1 MNITLDENTYLAPIK
16 LNLYLHITAR
26 RDSGYHE
33 VDTLI
38 AFTDY
43 GDAVRV
49 EPSDKLEM
57 AVDGPFSSDLPEVQ
71 TDNLVLRALDRMRKE
86 FNITAGAK
94 VTLVKN
100 IPIAAGVGGGSSD
113 AATAMLAAAKMW
125 EMPESALP
133 TMMKI
138 GAKVG
143 ADIPACL
150 FRRPCFASG
159 FGQVLKAAPE
169 VAEMGVLLV
178 NPGIKVSTPAVFE
191 RRRGG
196 FSPFMADPS
205 ANLKSGSSLIGFLRG
220 RENDLT
226 DAALSLCP
234 PIQDILWAFE
244 DIKGCRLARMS
255 GSGATCF
262 GLFDTMAAAEAA
274 LDRFN
279 NPNWWAR
286 AANLTSPATIFS
298 EIADVP

>member
-1 MNITLDENTYLAPIK
+1 VNITLDDHTFLAPIK

-26 RDSGYHE
+26 RESGYHE

-49 EPSDKLEM
+49 EPADTLEM
-57 AVDGPFSSDLPEVQ
+57 AVDGPFAGDLPEVP
-71 TDNLVLRALDRMRKE
+71 TDNLVLRALERMRKE
-86 FNITAGAK
+86 FGVTAGARI
-94 VTLVKN
+94 TLVKN
-100 IPIAAGVGGGSSD
+100 IPVAAGVGGGSSD
-113 AATAMLAAAKMW
+113 AATAMLAAAKLW
-125 EMPESALP
+125 GLPQSAVP

-143 ADIPACL
+143 ADIPACMY
-150 FRRPCFASG
+150 RKPCYATG
-159 FGQVLKAAPE
+159 FGQVLEDAPP

-196 FSPFMADPS
+196 FSPFMADPKAS
-205 ANLKSGSSLIGFLRG
+205 IRRGGSLVSFLRQ

-226 DAALSLCP
+226 DAAISLCP
-234 PIQDILWAFE
+234 PIQDILWAFD
-244 DIKGCRLARMS
+244 DIKTCRLARMS

-262 GLFDTMAAAEAA
+262 GLFDTFEAAEEARGNFA
-274 LDRFN
+274 

-286 AANLTSPATIFS
+286 AANLVTPDRIF
-298 EIADVP
+298 

>member
-1 MNITLDENTYLAPIK
+1 VSISFDENTFLAPIK
-16 LNLYLHITAR
+16 LNLYLHITGR

-49 EPSDKLEM
+49 EPADQLEM
-57 AVDGPFSSDLPEVQ
+57 AVEGPFAADLPEIP
-71 TDNLVLRALDRMRKE
+71 TDNLVLQALQRMRKE
-86 FNITAGAK
+86 FDIEAGAR
-94 VTLVKN
+94 VTLLKK
-100 IPIAAGVGGGSSD
+100 IPVAAGVGGGSSD
-113 AATAMLAAAKMW
+113 AATAMSAAAKLW
-125 EMPESALP
+125 KLP
-133 TMMKI
+133 KSSLPAMMKI

-143 ADIPACL
+143 ADIPACMV
-150 FRRPCFASG
+150 RKPCFASG
-159 FGQVLKAAPE
+159 YGQILEEAPPM
-169 VAEMGVLLV
+169 ATMGVLLV

-191 RRRGG
+191 RRRHG
-196 FSPFMADPS
+196 FSPFMADPD
-205 ANLKSGSSLIGFLRG
+205 AAIRNAASLIDFLKL

-244 DIKGCRLARMS
+244 EIKDCRLARMS

-262 GLFDTMAAAEAA
+262 GLFDTVEAAQAA
-274 LDRFN
+274 LDRFD

-286 AANLTSPATIFS
+286 AAKLTTPAPI
-298 EIADVP
+298 E

>member
-1 MNITLDENTYLAPIK
+1 MNITLDEHSVLAPIK

-26 RDSGYHE
+26 RESGYHE

-38 AFTDY
+38 AFTDF
-43 GDAVRV
+43 GDAIRI
-49 EPSDKLEM
+49 EPSDNLEM
-57 AVDGPFSSDLPEVQ
+57 TVDGPFAGDLPEIQ

-86 FNITAGAK
+86 FDVKAGAR

-113 AATAMLAAAKMW
+113 AATAMLEAAKMW
-125 EMPESALP
+125 GLPKKSMPA
-133 TMMKI
+133 MMKI

-143 ADIPACL
+143 ADIPACM
-150 FRRPCFASG
+150 FRKPCFASG
-159 FGQVLKAAPE
+159 FGQILNEAPPM
-169 VAEMGVLLV
+169 ATMGVLLV

-196 FSPFMADPS
+196 FSPFMADS
-205 ANLKSGSSLIGFLRG
+205 DAAIRTGASLVDFLKE

-226 DAALSLCP
+226 EAAVSLCT

-244 DIKGCRLARMS
+244 DIKDCRLARMS

-262 GLFDTMAAAEAA
+262 GLFDTVDAAEAA
-274 LDRFN
+274 AGAFD

-286 AANLTSPATIFS
+286 AAKLTTPTEIF
-298 EIADVP
+298 